1 MNYGGIL
8 LLWHKINT
16 KKQNLIIIGGTII
29 LSVIIV
35 GVTNVIVHMG

>member
-1 MNYGGIL
+1 

-16 KKQNLIIIGGTII
+16 KKQNLIIIGGTVI
-29 LSVIIV
+29 LAIIIV